1 MPVISPWMNV
11 VITLI
16 SYLIP
21 ISSGLLL
28 FDKELRQV
36 GDILPFTPLP
46 LKGVRRKKEPLPGLE
61 WVAYYIVVPSK
72 AG

>member
-28 FDKELRQV
+28 FDKERRQV
-36 GDILPFTPLP
+36 GDILPFTPL
-46 LKGVRRKKEPLPGLE
+46 
-61 WVAYYIVVPSK
+61 S
-72 AG
+72 